1 MNSFGLIRATKSSYF
16 CLIITYNV
24 HCSIASVGI
33 KAYTLRG
40 LYSKGDINN
49 SITVYSLSQDW
60 ITFSIIEWST
70 QNPYFCEESIFKWT
84 CCYIASIDMMTCAI
98 WTRTLFGTT
107 NSITRC
113 RRGKSH
119 FFFISKLFFTYF
131 RVRGKWTKPLSH
143 VYFFFYKFLFRR
155 YICVI
160 VHKQLSPV
168 LKYTQTHLHK
178 QIWAC
183 MKEPISVLLKSY
195 LRRPKLVA
203 V

>member
-84 CCYIASIDMMTCAI
+84 CCYIAFIDMMTCVI

-143 VYFFFYKFLFRR
+143 VYFFFINSFSVDTY
-155 YICVI
+155 
-160 VHKQLSPV
+160 
-168 LKYTQTHLHK
+168 
-178 QIWAC
+178 
-183 MKEPISVLLKSY
+183 VLLFINNFRLYWNIHKHICTNKYERVWKNLS
-195 LRRPKLVA
+195 LSC
-203 V
+203 